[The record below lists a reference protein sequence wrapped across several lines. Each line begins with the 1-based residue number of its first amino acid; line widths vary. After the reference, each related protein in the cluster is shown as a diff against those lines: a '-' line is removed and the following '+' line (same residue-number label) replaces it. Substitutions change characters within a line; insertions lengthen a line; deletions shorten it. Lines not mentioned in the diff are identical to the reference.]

1 LVLYLAKQEEENFAI
16 FTKLIAWT
24 AWQ

>member
-1 LVLYLAKQEEENFAI
+1 LAKQEEENFAI